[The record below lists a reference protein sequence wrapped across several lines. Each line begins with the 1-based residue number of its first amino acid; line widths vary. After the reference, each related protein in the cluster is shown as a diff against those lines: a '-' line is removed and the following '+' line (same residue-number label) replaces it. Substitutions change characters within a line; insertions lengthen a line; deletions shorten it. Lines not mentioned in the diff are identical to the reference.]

1 MAAAIAASLSRA
13 GGGRTFA
20 WDNGEASLTRT
31 PKGGTLLVIHESG
44 KLGVDTI
51 ASCSGFSITTTLVKI
66 DLRSGPRSRALALT
80 SSQTDAISKGG
91 ARLNGEKQGEALM
104 ALNGVL
110 RPGYI
115 QVRVTDLDAALK
127 HYVDRVGLH
136 EVSREADGR
145 VYLRAWDE
153 FDRHSVVLRPADMPG
168 MDYVGFKVASESDL
182 DTFARRIEEYGT
194 KVEEV
199 PAGEQ
204 PGLGRR

>member
-1 MAAAIAASLSRA
+1 
-13 GGGRTFA
+13 
-20 WDNGEASLTRT
+20 
-31 PKGGTLLVIHESG
+31 
-44 KLGVDTI
+44 
-51 ASCSGFSITTTLVKI
+51 
-66 DLRSGPRSRALALT
+66 
-80 SSQTDAISKGG
+80 
-91 ARLNGEKQGEALM
+91 M

-115 QVRVTDLDAALK
+115 QIRVTDIDAAVR

-136 EVSREADGR
+136 QVSREADGR

-182 DTFARRIEEYGT
+182 GALAQRIEASGT
-194 KVEEV
+194 ELDEV

-204 PGLGRR
+204 PGLGHRPS